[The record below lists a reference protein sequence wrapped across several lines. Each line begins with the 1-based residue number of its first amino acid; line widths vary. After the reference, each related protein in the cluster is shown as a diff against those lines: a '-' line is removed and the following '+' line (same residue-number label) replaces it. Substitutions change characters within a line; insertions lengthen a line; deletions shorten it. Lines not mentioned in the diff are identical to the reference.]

1 MKARC
6 HTLKIL
12 SVSNS
17 ILHDFSTEAYSKFA
31 KKYYCLGWNKC
42 LIDLEIFFLEGI
54 PMEHA
59 EIKGPT
65 VLMEQTLAHGL
76 NYKKDKRILK
86 YGCRDRVWGPCVLAM
101 FSVERWYL
109 TF

>member
-31 KKYYCLGWNKC
+31 KKYYCLGWNKY

-54 PMEHA
+54 PVEHA
-59 EIKGPT
+59 EIMSAHKGPT

-76 NYKKDKRILK
+76 NYKKDKKNI
-86 YGCRDRVWGPCVLAM
+86 
-101 FSVERWYL
+101 
-109 TF
+109 